1 MIKEKEE
8 RNTIHVVIAEISLG
22 TRTNQSRND
31 FNRIWKILFTV
42 RLTRHDIAFEHNT
55 EMHNYG

>member
-31 FNRIWKILFTV
+31 FNRI
-42 RLTRHDIAFEHNT
+42 
-55 EMHNYG
+55 